1 VKDDSFAG
9 FVDETRLYQS
19 MVENPANV
27 NTKIEELMG
36 PVLPV
41 VSEDDSID
49 SISKLISKDVPAILV
64 KMHSGKHHI
73 ITKYDI
79 IQSLS

>member
-1 VKDDSFAG
+1 
-9 FVDETRLYQS
+9 
-19 MVENPANV
+19 
-27 NTKIEELMG
+27 MG
-36 PVLPV
+36 PTLPV

-49 SISKLISKDVPAILV
+49 AVSKLISKEVPAILV
-64 KMHSGKHHI
+64 KLHSGKYHI